1 MNLPTTSI
9 PTRLVFASLV
19 ILLAACSKQEPSTES
34 FPVGNGGDA
43 LSAGECERIPDPPAL
58 DDSAASRSIAVSQGV
73 ALRAACKEN
82 ARLQSDAGNSDL
94 ARIRAIKEKED
105 AQSTSSALSQ
115 KQYNNEAKDAASKPR
130 IEIKY

>member
-1 MNLPTTSI
+1 MYFPTASI
-9 PTRLVFASLV
+9 TIRLVFVSLV
-19 ILLAACSKQEPSTES
+19 VLFTACSKQEPSTES

-43 LSAGECERIPDPPAL
+43 LSAAECDRIPDPPAL

-73 ALRAACKEN
+73 ALRNACKEN
-82 ARLQSDAGNSDL
+82 ARSQSDARNSDL

-130 IEIKY
+130 IDIKY